1 MFQRCLE
8 PLLSASQLCWSLQPS
23 LCPFVFVWVVITD
36 GNFADFFITVKEIKI
51 ELTPTLQIEA
61 FIGDRHFGESVQ
73 LDEVALQRSQSIGT
87 KAMKAA
93 LKGKR
98 KADKER
104 EALINAEGI
113 DSIATIKEHLEAEA
127 IEAELEGGNKGAEK

>member
-1 MFQRCLE
+1 MLFNFVDRCS
-8 PLLSASQLCWSLQPS
+8 LLFALL
-23 LCPFVFVWVVITD
+23 FVWVVITD
-36 GNFADFFITVKEIKI
+36 GNFADVFITVKEIKI

-104 EALINAEGI
+104 EALISAEGI
-113 DSIATIKEHLEAEA
+113 DSIATIAEQSEAEV
-127 IEAELEGGNKGAEK
+127 IEGKLEGGNKDAEK

>member
-1 MFQRCLE
+1 
-8 PLLSASQLCWSLQPS
+8 
-23 LCPFVFVWVVITD
+23 
-36 GNFADFFITVKEIKI
+36 
-51 ELTPTLQIEA
+51 
-61 FIGDRHFGESVQ
+61 VQ

-104 EALINAEGI
+104 GEALISAEGL
-113 DSIATIKEHLEAEA
+113 DSIATNKEQLEAEA
-127 IEAELEGGNKGAEK
+127 KEAELEVGNKGAGK

>member
-1 MFQRCLE
+1 MLFNFADRCS
-8 PLLSASQLCWSLQPS
+8 LLFALL
-23 LCPFVFVWVVITD
+23 FVWVVITD
-36 GNFADFFITVKEIKI
+36 GNFADVFITVKEIKI

-104 EALINAEGI
+104 EALISAEGI
-113 DSIATIKEHLEAEA
+113 DSIATIAEQSEAEV
-127 IEAELEGGNKGAEK
+127 IEGKLEGGNKDAEK

>member
-1 MFQRCLE
+1 MLFNFVDRCS
-8 PLLSASQLCWSLQPS
+8 LLFALL
-23 LCPFVFVWVVITD
+23 FVWVVITD
-36 GNFADFFITVKEIKI
+36 GNFAVFFITVKEIKI
-51 ELTPTLQIEA
+51 ELTPTLQIEP

-73 LDEVALQRSQSIGT
+73 LDEAALHRSQSIGT

-93 LKGKR
+93 LRGKR

-127 IEAELEGGNKGAEK
+127 IESKLEGGNKDAEK

>member
-1 MFQRCLE
+1 MLFNFADRCS
-8 PLLSASQLCWSLQPS
+8 LLFALL
-23 LCPFVFVWVVITD
+23 FVWVVITD

-61 FIGDRHFGESVQ
+61 FIGDRDFGESVQ
-73 LDEVALQRSQSIGT
+73 LDETALHRSQSIET

-104 EALINAEGI
+104 EALINAEGV
-113 DSIATIKEHLEAEA
+113 DSIATISEHLEAEA
-127 IEAELEGGNKGAEK
+127 KEAESEGSNKGAEK

>member
-1 MFQRCLE
+1 MENYAHKLKHNSEEQN
-8 PLLSASQLCWSLQPS
+8 
-23 LCPFVFVWVVITD
+23 VWRNQT
-36 GNFADFFITVKEIKI
+36 FIKNKRIERTLKEIKT

-104 EALINAEGI
+104 EALIDRFGM
-113 DSIATIKEHLEAEA
+113 DSVATIKEQLEAEA
-127 IEAELEGGNKGAEK
+127 KEAELEGGNKDAEK

>member
-1 MFQRCLE
+1 MLFNFVDRCS
-8 PLLSASQLCWSLQPS
+8 LLFALL
-23 LCPFVFVWVVITD
+23 FVWVVITD
-36 GNFADFFITVKEIKI
+36 GNFADVFITVKEIKI
-51 ELTPTLQIEA
+51 ELTPTLQIEP

-73 LDEVALQRSQSIGT
+73 LDEAALHRSQSIGT

-104 EALINAEGI
+104 EALISAEGI
-113 DSIATIKEHLEAEA
+113 DSIATIAEQSEAEV
-127 IEAELEGGNKGAEK
+127 IEGKLEGGNKDAEK

>member
-1 MFQRCLE
+1 MLFNFVDRCS
-8 PLLSASQLCWSLQPS
+8 LLFALL
-23 LCPFVFVWVVITD
+23 FVWVVITD
-36 GNFADFFITVKEIKI
+36 GNFADVFITVKEIKI

-73 LDEVALQRSQSIGT
+73 LDETALHRSQSIET

-127 IEAELEGGNKGAEK
+127 IESKLEGGNKDAEK

>member
-1 MFQRCLE
+1 MLFNFVDRCS
-8 PLLSASQLCWSLQPS
+8 LLFALL
-23 LCPFVFVWVVITD
+23 FVWVVITD

-51 ELTPTLQIEA
+51 ELTPTLQIEP

-73 LDEVALQRSQSIGT
+73 LDEAALHRSQSIGT

-98 KADKER
+98 KADRER

-127 IEAELEGGNKGAEK
+127 IEAESVGSNKDAEK

>member
-1 MFQRCLE
+1 M
-8 PLLSASQLCWSLQPS
+8 
-23 LCPFVFVWVVITD
+23 
-36 GNFADFFITVKEIKI
+36 
-51 ELTPTLQIEA
+51 
-61 FIGDRHFGESVQ
+61 Q

-104 EALINAEGI
+104 EALISAEGI
-113 DSIATIKEHLEAEA
+113 DSIATIRDDAKMEAL
-127 IEAELEGGNKGAEK
+127 EAELESSNKDADK

>member
-1 MFQRCLE
+1 MRFR
-8 PLLSASQLCWSLQPS
+8 P
-23 LCPFVFVWVVITD
+23 I
-36 GNFADFFITVKEIKI
+36 NFERT
-51 ELTPTLQIEA
+51 
-61 FIGDRHFGESVQ
+61 FIGDREFGTSVQ

-113 DSIATIKEHLEAEA
+113 DSIATIAEHLEAEA
-127 IEAELEGGNKGAEK
+127 IESKLEGGNKDAEK

>member
-1 MFQRCLE
+1 M
-8 PLLSASQLCWSLQPS
+8 
-23 LCPFVFVWVVITD
+23 
-36 GNFADFFITVKEIKI
+36 
-51 ELTPTLQIEA
+51 
-61 FIGDRHFGESVQ
+61 Q

-104 EALINAEGI
+104 EALISAEGI
-113 DSIATIKEHLEAEA
+113 DSIATNSREIKSR
-127 IEAELEGGNKGAEK
+127 GN